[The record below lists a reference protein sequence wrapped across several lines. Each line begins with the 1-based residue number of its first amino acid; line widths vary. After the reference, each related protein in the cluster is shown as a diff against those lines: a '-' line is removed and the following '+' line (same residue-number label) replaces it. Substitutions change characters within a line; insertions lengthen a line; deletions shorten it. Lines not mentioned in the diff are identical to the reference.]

1 MAGSAPRLPWPLVEE
16 VRRLART
23 EARVAQICRD
33 AGRFAAEHGFQQ
45 PSYQTVRRLVLRE
58 RSLLELPGPVEPL
71 LAGWLRARSPV
82 DAVDEALR
90 RVQDRA
96 AARAAIEAERAW
108 RPGGV
113 TRAPGEPKRLV
124 GVVDE
129 LVIVVDQSSSDGTR
143 AVAEASGAVVLERAW
158 TGFADQRNFG
168 LAHVRAKWRLVIDAD
183 EKLEGGEAIRAAV
196 LREDLPEGTNGI
208 AVRVSSVAG
217 SGAGAAAG
225 TPVTDSMQSAASP
238 RGR

>member
-129 LVIVVDQSSSDGTR
+129 ALHQAQNR
-143 AVAEASGAVVLERAW
+143 AAA
-158 TGFADQRNFG
+158 
-168 LAHVRAKWRLVIDAD
+168 
-183 EKLEGGEAIRAAV
+183 RAAV
-196 LREDLPEGTNGI
+196 
-208 AVRVSSVAG
+208 
-217 SGAGAAAG
+217 GAERARQPDRATEAPGE
-225 TPVTDSMQSAASP
+225 
-238 RGR
+238 RK